1 MEEALSPPS
10 SLTELTRSS
19 SAESFS
25 PLPATVE
32 LRLPKDE
39 GGGELEEDVN
49 FIDHEYFDSF
59 PPGYRFNPYDDE
71 LVEHYL
77 ARKVLGQPVP
87 LNKIVEVNL
96 YKYNP
101 EELAE
106 KYRNCGENEW
116 YFFTPRDRK
125 YKHGK
130 RPNRA
135 AGDGYWKATGADKPV
150 RKASGAK
157 VGYKKAL
164 VFYRGKPPR
173 GIKTN
178 WIMHE
183 YRVEEQPAPRPR
195 ADNGGAHD
203 MRLDDYVLC
212 RIYKKV
218 GNGGLRRTPR
228 QRELDLAGDFSPDN
242 VDGTADHDE
251 PRDAT
256 IVGQTV
262 HDPPTTVDNLS
273 MVTTHYANQTHMEMN
288 VGHFG
293 RIHYPLQQTFA
304 DDDLSLI
311 EDFWGPSHGQLIS
324 YDHHLD
330 DHVVAVDDHLTSHP
344 QQHHGA
350 SSSLSLAMTTW
361 DSSAPSLT
369 FGACD
374 ITKLSSTYM

>member
-1 MEEALSPPS
+1 MKPEPS
-10 SLTELTRSS
+10 
-19 SAESFS
+19 
-25 PLPATVE
+25 ATAVE
-32 LRLPKDE
+32 LPKDE
-39 GGGELEEDVN
+39 CGELEDVN
-49 FIDHEYFDSF
+49 FVDHEYFDSF

-87 LNKIVEVNL
+87 MNKIVEVNL

-101 EELAE
+101 EELAG
-106 KYRNCGENEW
+106 KMNCGENEW

-150 RKASGAK
+150 RKANGAK

-183 YRVEEQPAPRPR
+183 YRVEEHPAPRPR
-195 ADNGGAHD
+195 VDNGADD
-203 MRLDDYVLC
+203 MRLYSVQLDDYVLC

-218 GNGGLRRTPR
+218 GNGSLRRTPR
-228 QRELDLAGDFSPDN
+228 QRELDLGGNFSPDH
-242 VDGTADHDE
+242 VDAADHDDE
-251 PRDAT
+251 PQDAT
-256 IVGQTV
+256 TITGQTV
-262 HDPPTTVDNLS
+262 IDSMAVDNNRALHHPHYSHHLHGEEEGNLS
-273 MVTTHYANQTHMEMN
+273 TVATHYANQMQMEMQF
-288 VGHFG
+288 GHFG
-293 RIHYPLQQTFA
+293 GICYPSQQTFT
-304 DDDLSLI
+304 DDDLCLS
-311 EDFWGPSHGQLIS
+311 EDFWGPSHPQFG
-324 YDHHLD
+324 YDHHD
-330 DHVVAVDDHLTSHP
+330 RVVVDGHLASYRQQQ

-350 SSSLSLAMTTW
+350 GGTLAMTTW
-361 DSSAPSLT
+361 DSSAPGLT
-369 FGACD
+369 LDACD
-374 ITKLSSTYM
+374 TKPRSTYM